1 MDKDIKNVV
10 GACLLLSK
18 EIHHVDLAGFKR
30 FEPKVWI
37 VYCFPDDCNW
47 LE

>member
-10 GACLLLSK
+10 GACLLLSEK
-18 EIHHVDLAGFKR
+18 IYHVDLAGFKR

-37 VYCFPDDCNW
+37 VYFS
-47 LE
+47 LMIVTG